1 MSKNRIERRKAGDR
15 RRGRT
20 DTARMS
26 EMTEEELDA
35 AAASDAENPPA
46 TDEWLKNAKLVE
58 RQRKEAISLR
68 VDADVLAWFRSRGEG
83 YQTLMNNALRSY
95 ATFFAATDP
104 LPPPPWVSVRT
115 VNRPAEKEAP
125 RRRKRAG

>member
-1 MSKNRIERRKAGDR
+1 
-15 RRGRT
+15 
-20 DTARMS
+20 
-26 EMTEEELDA
+26 MTEKELQA
-35 AAASDAENPPA
+35 AAASDPDNPPA
-46 TDEWLKNAKLVE
+46 NDEWLKNAKLVE

-95 ATFFAATDP
+95 ATFFGSGNP
-104 LPPPPWVSVRT
+104 LPLPPWVSVTR
-115 VNRPAEKEAP
+115 VKLPAKKEDP

>member
-1 MSKNRIERRKAGDR
+1 MSKKRIERRKAGDR

-26 EMTEEELDA
+26 EMTEKELEA
-35 AAASDAENPPA
+35 AAASDPENPPA

-68 VDADVLAWFRSRGEG
+68 VDADVLAWFRSRGE
-83 YQTLMNNALRSY
+83 AIRH
-95 ATFFAATDP
+95 
-104 LPPPPWVSVRT
+104 
-115 VNRPAEKEAP
+115 
-125 RRRKRAG
+125 

>member
-1 MSKNRIERRKAGDR
+1 MSKKRIEKRKTGDR

-20 DTARMS
+20 DMARMS
-26 EMTEEELDA
+26 AMTEEQLEA
-35 AAASDAENPPA
+35 AAASDPDNPPA
-46 TDEWLKNAKLVE
+46 TNEWLTNAKLVE

-83 YQTLMNNALRSY
+83 YQTLMNNVLRSY
-95 ATFFAATDP
+95 ATFEARDP
-104 LPPPPWVSVRT
+104 LPPPPWVSRT
-115 VNRPAEKEAP
+115 AVERPAVDETA

>member
-1 MSKNRIERRKAGDR
+1 MSKKRIERRKAGDR

-20 DTARMS
+20 DLARLS
-26 EMTEEELDA
+26 EMTEKELQA
-35 AAASDAENPPA
+35 VAASDPDNPPA
-46 TDEWLKNAKLVE
+46 NDEWLRNAKLVE

-95 ATFFAATDP
+95 ATFFGSGDSLP
-104 LPPPPWVSVRT
+104 LPPWVSVRR
-115 VNRPAEKEAP
+115 VKLPAKKEDA